1 MPQVRCPV
9 CGTNINLESRRETDF
24 RMIVSLL
31 EKKPKTFT
39 ELLRATKLPRKTLS
53 LRLKELC
60 EAGIIVR
67 DKGYHLNGSPPPH
80 LRGKVLNVGGNGG
93 KHMFVFNK
101 KALLLLLV
109 ICIGIPLSGYVYAN
123 YAPKIVI
130 SVGEE
135 KPKIQYY
142 GTLTIEVK
150 IENVTDLFA
159 WQARINYDTGILE
172 FREITRGDF
181 FGDTIPHILNSTDTF
196 ANLED
201 DLLVGDS
208 LMGIDVT
215 GVNGS
220 GTLGVITFAIKAPGK
235 TLEYFK
241 ENPPEIVFEP
251 TIVPKFRT
259 YLLNSEQQEILGAES
274 MLFLEVVDVSS

>member
-60 EAGIIVR
+60 EAGIVV
-67 DKGYHLNGSPPPH
+67 KNGGYQLNGSPPPH
-80 LRGKVLNVGGNGG
+80 IRGKLLNFKGNGG
-93 KHMFVFNK
+93 NHVFIFNK
-101 KALLLLLV
+101 KALLLLL
-109 ICIGIPLSGYVYAN
+109 ILCIGIPISGYVYAN
-123 YAPKIVI
+123 YAPKIFVQM
-130 SVGEE
+130 EE
-135 KPKIQYY
+135 TPKPQYY
-142 GTLTIEVK
+142 GTLTVEVK

-159 WQARINYDTGILE
+159 WQVRINYDPEILE
-172 FREITRGDF
+172 FREISRGDF
-181 FGDTIPHILNSTDTF
+181 FNNTIPRILNSTDTF

-208 LMGIDVT
+208 LMGMDTI

-220 GTLGVITFAIKAPGK
+220 GTLGRIIFAIKVPGK
-235 TLEYFK
+235 TSEYFQ
-241 ENPPEIVFEP
+241 ENPPEIVFDP
-251 TIVPKFRT
+251 TIVPTFRT
-259 YLLNSEQQEILGAES
+259 HLLNSELEEIPGAEKLLS
-274 MLFLEVVDVSS
+274 LEIVGVSS